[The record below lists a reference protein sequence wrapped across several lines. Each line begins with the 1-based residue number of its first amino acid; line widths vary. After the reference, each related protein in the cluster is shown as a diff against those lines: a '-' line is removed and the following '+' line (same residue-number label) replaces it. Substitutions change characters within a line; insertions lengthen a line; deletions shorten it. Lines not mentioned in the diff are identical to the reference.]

1 LISYCERNWMIT
13 GKETGKGNRNGK
25 ITRIGTGKRT
35 GIGTEKGTE
44 TGTGK

>member
-1 LISYCERNWMIT
+1 MLA
-13 GKETGKGNRNGK
+13 GKAPGKGNRNGK

-35 GIGTEKGTE
+35 GIGNEKGTE